1 MGFNEEYAALRKKR
15 KKDFSATAI
24 ERQAEQSLKAT
35 STKSTKK
42 DDDDDIAPVKK
53 TKTTTEEPKKRT
65 WFQGGEFEDGYQFGD
80 VFKTVRNTSA
90 DVMENLTA
98 GILGIGESVV
108 DAGAYVAGGVG
119 KLFGADKFAD
129 KTKEFIAKDTI
140 DEKKIARV
148 LLTIDNPLG
157 MIGTDTEKGSLFGD
171 KTDSIVQS
179 GGQLVGTV
187 ALQSVGVPWF
197 VTTGV
202 TSFGGETENAFNQGA
217 SYGEAGAS
225 AAITAGAEILTEKLS
240 GGIKF
245 GGKALDDVLTK
256 ELTRGISNKAVR
268 TMAKLGMDVVGEGS
282 EEVISQVI
290 SNLGTSL
297 YEEENLEDIL
307 FSEEALD
314 EYLESFIGGAV
325 LGGVGSG
332 TSAVNSAINGRDST
346 SRMTAN
352 EEKVFQKVYEDRVAE
367 AEEGGK
373 KLNFIEKNKIHE
385 EVIKDMENG
394 RISTDT
400 IESVLGGE
408 TYKAYQDTIESEEN
422 AIKELETLY
431 EGDELTQAVNDI
443 LENSQ
448 RTALKQQLSRE
459 VSELAMNSKDSF
471 LSESYNE
478 AARRKEAFM
487 ADLAK
492 YDTKTQEHIKKAID
506 SGVLNNTRRT
516 HEFVDMIAKI
526 STDKGVL
533 FDYTNNAK
541 LKESGFAVDGKSVN
555 GFVTK
560 DGVTVN
566 IDSQKALNSI
576 VGHEITHVL
585 EGTEFYDALQETIF
599 EYAKTKGIYDE
610 RLKDTYALYKTV
622 DGYKGVEGFKAIKR
636 EVVSDLV
643 GDYLFTDTDFI
654 NNLSTKN
661 RNVFQKVYDE
671 IKYLCKIATAGSKE
685 ARELE
690 RVKHAFEQAYRV
702 DQKDSYDADS
712 DTRYSLRVADK
723 ETLDFLNNQDTIT
736 TYKTMQIVDGKLYP
750 PMAARTEGKYE
761 DYSVLGEWE
770 QATEHPELIRDGNKY
785 KLDKGKGNGSL
796 EAAYNPYMHS
806 SNLVLNDQF
815 TGAYKRN
822 NLVTIECEV
831 PVSELTSGYH
841 AEHAKDSVGWHPWHT
856 GTVAGSLRKAKG
868 TERQVFLSRWIKPVR
883 IVPDSEVAAMYKDL
897 LDGTDVEVPDN
908 VVTPSLLN
916 ELKKAG
922 VKVKESGMVKY
933 SLSDSDGK
941 QLTKEQQDYFKD
953 SKMRDENG
961 NLKVMYH
968 GSQDAGFHTFDSQ
981 FSDDETSFFF
991 VDRNDVAASYSGTT
1005 ETYEAHTIRTA
1016 DDMNRFIE
1024 SIDAE
1029 GYEVVEKGGKF
1040 TLLYEGERV
1049 ADSNTAQGIYD
1060 EFCWY
1065 EGVGEGDANYKVY
1078 LNLTNPLEVDAEGRN
1093 WNNISR
1099 EFSQE
1104 VADRYNSLTAEEKAA
1119 LTDLA
1124 EWGEY
1129 GIFRDEIL
1137 SMAKAKADGGDVSA
1151 DLASAYEKL
1160 GGANAN
1166 LYDAFSI
1173 ASDNFSDESINQFA
1187 VKQMN
1192 TRDYAKKAKAEGY
1205 DGVIFKNIHDNGGYS
1220 NGSEGASTVAI
1231 AFDSNQIKSVANNKP
1246 TTDNDIRFSLSRNSE
1261 LMQNAENVNS
1271 KNLGIDL
1278 STARQQRQAIYEY
1291 MTENADRLKLPEDI
1305 EGNTAIKNSSY
1316 DITEENTT
1324 VCIRSMAADAL
1335 CDAVAEELGRPLTVQ
1350 DTLRISQDLM
1360 NYTDEPECV
1369 YCYVATDRKAY
1380 REFLGSYHKQM
1391 QSVIDELQS
1400 GKNSDDV
1407 YKAFLDG
1414 RKDTKNMRNRFAMWE
1429 KIANGGKMISAKD
1442 LASEKMMQ
1450 NAMRDPELAAQ
1461 VKDARAYAQSAS
1473 WAKKRMGYQAYDGH
1487 ILDWSQ
1493 RRINDLNKHYG
1504 LRFYSFSDFSPAF
1517 VLENMQQMTDAS
1529 VRGLKGLAYTK
1540 VLDFAEI
1547 FAPTGININISVFGY
1562 DQNGVVAQD
1571 GMMGA
1576 DWNGAQDLRNR
1587 YENVGI
1593 TFVATNDTQ
1602 IEWALN
1608 QDWIDVVIPYH
1619 LVRTGQ
1625 AVAKNFGYTNYT
1637 AESGDAKGANWK
1649 KGDKKTIYPSEHN
1662 NDKQTYLAALAEANL
1677 EPRFARWVNHPNYMK
1692 LVNET
1697 RRSANE
1703 TPPMKAEFNVD
1714 AAKES
1719 LDRMMKRGG
1728 YFVPIGGDYANM
1740 QDIASEIADDIRG
1753 GKSYSLSAKGEAP
1766 KSYGKYNVYGK
1777 DVRLE
1782 TDIAPSGVNAG
1793 VNDAKTDTNMFPDD
1807 FAPMTEEEAAEMQN
1821 ERLDSISDLD
1831 APPEVDA
1838 PYYEENE
1845 TATPDDPF
1853 ESRDIEDV
1861 GNQKVKAYM
1870 YENPEVKPFFQEEA
1884 NVMLGE
1890 LQRTTKGE
1898 RWYNDKLYYETNG
1911 ERGFFGTQRDT
1922 SADIAY
1928 LLDEQGY
1935 TYAEIEKG
1943 LKAIIE
1949 DNGKENNACSK
1960 RIEFLL
1966 NDRLLKGYQAMD
1978 GTAIP
1983 ADENYKRLL
1992 KDKQIMEYNDEARKK
2007 FFEVADDF
2015 APYVE
2020 MSEESKTEQKTERKR
2035 FRPEREKA
2043 ADNSADE
2050 KIAKVL
2056 VDEPETPKKKGRT
2069 ISQLVGDFV
2078 DKGAPVEKLALKTK
2092 NRELQAKYN
2101 FMHYSENRAQHYIKK
2116 NLMPLLDKIEKTGK
2130 TQEVFDYAYHLHN
2143 IDRMSIDTEEN
2154 KAKREELRGKY
2165 FDGMTDKQIEAT
2177 ANQWITKKT
2186 TKEDAERIKAAR
2198 EYVDANVTKNLPVFG
2213 DSVTA
2218 DKSREIV
2225 KQYEANNPE
2234 FIEIEKEILKY
2245 NEGLRKLLVDNGVI
2259 SQETSDMLA
2268 KKYPH
2273 YVPTRRVKY
2282 EGASISV
2289 PLDSRKTGVNTP
2301 IKRATGGNSDI
2312 GNLGKTMA
2320 MRTEQIFK
2328 AIARNNF
2335 GLELMHTLDSDSVK
2349 NDASF
2354 DDIMDTIDNQDE
2366 LMNNGELLKKG
2377 ENGKAPTFTVFENGK
2392 RVEFEIT
2399 EELFDSMKPTS
2410 EKLAKALPTSKLVN
2424 AFKKLTTQYNLKFAA
2439 SNPIKD
2445 IQDVL
2450 VNSQHPIETYA
2461 NILPAAKE
2469 YIFKGK
2475 YYTERLENGGE
2486 QDTYFDAETKTFK
2499 DESIA
2504 KKVVLGIPRGISAV
2518 NDFFETTT
2526 RLAEYMA
2533 SRKKGASI
2541 ETAMLDS
2548 ARVTTN
2554 FNAGGDVT
2562 KYIGRN
2568 FAPFLNPS
2576 VQGAVQQ
2583 VRNVRE
2589 AAAEGF
2595 TGMLKLAGKYAAASI
2610 PVLIF
2615 NALAWDDDE
2624 EYEELSDY
2632 VKENYYVVAK
2642 FDDGKFVR
2650 IPKGRTLSVLQSA
2663 VEQTINAIKGEEFDF
2678 GKTGKLFVSNVAPN
2692 NPLESNIFSTIKQ
2705 IKTNKTWY
2713 GEDLV
2718 PSRLQDM
2725 PAAEQYDESTDL
2737 ISKWLGEKLNV
2748 SPYQINYLIDQY
2760 SGGIGD
2766 MILPMLT
2773 PEAES
2778 GDNSIGGNLVAP
2790 WKDLFTTDS
2799 VMNNQNVSDFYD
2811 TVDEL
2816 TKNANSAYATDEDIL
2831 MSKYMNSVN
2840 AELGEL
2846 YAQKREIQSKRLSD
2860 ADKYAAVRDI
2870 QKQIDAITRESLN
2883 TYNNVDID
2891 DGYATVGDLHYRTN
2905 KDGEWE
2911 KITDKQLEK
2920 QEKVTRGLGISASDY
2935 WSNKEEYDYAYDYP
2949 EKYAVAKSVGGY
2961 SAYKTYSSEL
2971 YDIKADKDENG
2982 KSISGSRKE
2991 KVIEY
2996 VNNLDADY
3004 GEKIILFKSEYNADD
3019 TYNYEIIDYLNS
3031 RQDISYEEMETILK
3045 ELGFTVDKNGNIS
3058 W

>member
-1 MGFNEEYAALRKKR
+1 MSNYWKKR
-15 KKDFSATAI
+15 LDELNKEHTPDYWQSKMNELEK
-24 ERQAEQSLKAT
+24 ERKR
-35 STKSTKK
+35 KSFTG
-42 DDDDDIAPVKK
+42 DIAPAKTE
-53 TKTTTEEPKKRT
+53 TKTVTETKVTEEPKKEK
-65 WFQGGEFEDGYQFGD
+65 WYNGFLQLGEALSDGYQFGD
-80 VFKTVRNTSA
+80 VTKTLLGTNT
-90 DVMENLTA
+90 DIGTNLIS
-98 GILGIGESVV
+98 GVVGWGEDLL
-108 DAGAYVAGGVG
+108 DAGAA
-119 KLFGADKFAD
+119 A
-129 KTKEFIAKDTI
+129 
-140 DEKKIARV
+140 
-148 LLTIDNPLG
+148 
-157 MIGTDTEKGSLFGD
+157 
-171 KTDSIVQS
+171 
-179 GGQLVGTV
+179 VGTV
-187 ALQSVGVPWF
+187 TEKFGMEKATQKLKDFASKDQYDANEVSRKILSSNLLPAVAGPFGSAMKTIFTLDDWLNSKEVDNGFGGTMKVREDNSILGDETDALLQSTGEIVAKKGLQAAAGGIPIGDII
-197 VTTGV
+197 TGV
-202 TSFGGETENAFNQGA
+202 TVYGA
-217 SYGEAGAS
+217 QAEQALKEDATFSQATGSGLIS
-225 AAITAGAEILTEKLS
+225 AGAEILFEKLS
-240 GGIKF
+240 GGIKI
-245 GGKALDDVLTK
+245 GGATLDDGLTRIISKNISNVALKNGLNLAKDIAGESLEEVLT
-256 ELTRGISNKAVR
+256 EFVS
-268 TMAKLGMDVVGEGS
+268 KLGTKLYKEEDLGE
-282 EEVISQVI
+282 
-290 SNLGTSL
+290 
-297 YEEENLEDIL
+297 IL
-307 FSEEALD
+307 FSK
-314 EYLESFIGGAV
+314 ESLNDYIHSAIAGGLMGGAF
-325 LGGVGSG
+325 GAYESVG
-332 TSAVNSAINGRDST
+332 AMQAGRDYKSGLT
-346 SRMTAN
+346 EN
-352 EEKVFQKVYEDRVAE
+352 ENKVFQKELEDRI
-367 AEEGGK
+367 AEEEKESGK
-373 KLNFIEKNKIHE
+373 KLTRKEKNELYEK
-385 EVIKDMENG
+385 VMNDVQKG
-394 RISTDT
+394 YISTDK
-400 IESVLGGE
+400 IESILGGE
-408 TYKAYQDTIESEEN
+408 TYKTYQDTIESEEK

-443 LENSQ
+443 LENSK
-448 RTALKQQLSRE
+448 RTELKQQLSRE

-478 AARRKEAFM
+478 AARRKEAFA

-643 GDYLFTDTDFI
+643 GDYLFTDADFI

-690 RVKHAFEQAYRV
+690 RVKHAFEQAYRGEG
-702 DQKDSYDADS
+702 KANG
-712 DTRYSLRVADK
+712 DTKYSLS
-723 ETLDFLNNQDTIT
+723 
-736 TYKTMQIVDGKLYP
+736 DGK
-750 PMAARTEGKYE
+750 KF
-761 DYSVLGEWE
+761 
-770 QATEHPELIRDGNKY
+770 
-785 KLDKGKGNGSL
+785 
-796 EAAYNPYMHS
+796 
-806 SNLVLNDQF
+806 NLAD
-815 TGAYKRN
+815 
-822 NLVTIECEV
+822 VTIDDVLKWSDEDFARAYEELGLESFV
-831 PVSELTSGYH
+831 ESDDDLSIESVSEEID
-841 AEHAKDSVGWHPWHT
+841 AEQEVIEILFRRNGLGASHVEDN
-856 GTVAGSLRKAKG
+856 RKAVMTQDRIDQRISEHGAGNTDYAKRYI
-868 TERQVFLSRWIKPVR
+868 TRISPKDFIDMTVYEKNMDRVNFDSRVR
-883 IVPDSEVAAMYKDL
+883 GDFDGKMGDWDYEKQLRDSEEPPVLVINKATGQIIGHNGRHRVRALEM
-897 LDGTDVEVPDN
+897 
-908 VVTPSLLN
+908 
-916 ELKKAG
+916 AG
-922 VKVKESGMVKY
+922 VESVEIEVELHDEDGYLIKYNAQTIPDLAISSQFDTAIETHISNIIPFNKAHRNEIIANYGEKAHANAGVKY

-953 SKMRDENG
+953 SKMRDDNG
-961 NLKVMYH
+961 KVIPL
-968 GSQDAGFHTFDSQ
+968 S
-981 FSDDETSFFF
+981 E
-991 VDRNDVAASYSGTT
+991 
-1005 ETYEAHTIRTA
+1005 
-1016 DDMNRFIE
+1016 RF
-1024 SIDAE
+1024 
-1029 GYEVVEKGGKF
+1029 
-1040 TLLYEGERV
+1040 
-1049 ADSNTAQGIYD
+1049 
-1060 EFCWY
+1060 
-1065 EGVGEGDANYKVY
+1065 
-1078 LNLTNPLEVDAEGRN
+1078 
-1093 WNNISR
+1093 
-1099 EFSQE
+1099 
-1104 VADRYNSLTAEEKAA
+1104 
-1119 LTDLA
+1119 
-1124 EWGEY
+1124 
-1129 GIFRDEIL
+1129 
-1137 SMAKAKADGGDVSA
+1137 
-1151 DLASAYEKL
+1151 
-1160 GGANAN
+1160 NAN
-1166 LYDAFSI
+1166 
-1173 ASDNFSDESINQFA
+1173 N
-1187 VKQMN
+1187 
-1192 TRDYAKKAKAEGY
+1192 
-1205 DGVIFKNIHDNGGYS
+1205 
-1220 NGSEGASTVAI
+1220 
-1231 AFDSNQIKSVANNKP
+1231 
-1246 TTDNDIRFSLSRNSE
+1246 NDIRFSLSRNSE
-1261 LMQNAENVNS
+1261 LMQNAENANS

-1278 STARQQRQAIYEY
+1278 STARQQRQEIYEY
-1291 MTENADRLKLPEDI
+1291 MTKNADRLKLPEDI

-1562 DQNGVVAQD
+1562 NQNGVVAQD

-1637 AESGDAKGANWK
+1637 AESGDTKGANWK

-1697 RRSANE
+1697 RRSAND

-1714 AAKES
+1714 AAKAS

-1740 QDIASEIADDIRG
+1740 QDIASEIAGDIRG
-1753 GKSYSLSAKGEAP
+1753 GKTYSLSAEGETP

-1782 TDIAPSGVNAG
+1782 TDIAPTGVNAG
-1793 VNDAKTDTNMFPDD
+1793 VNDTKRIADFPDD
-1807 FAPMTEEEAAEMQN
+1807 IAPMTEEETAEMQN

-1831 APPEVDA
+1831 APPEIDA

-1853 ESRDIEDV
+1853 ESRDIKDV

-2996 VNNLDADY
+2996 INDLDADY